1 MVANLFHQGKI
12 FLHSYEKS
20 QDEKAVC
27 TCHECADCSDIPK
40 PIFVQKELPKTFFIQ
55 PPCKLSLCLAKG
67 SFPIIWEK
75 KIPVLIYHSS
85 RLTHRQSSSY
95 FPLDSLFEGGVHLT

>member
-27 TCHECADCSDIPK
+27 ICHERADCSDIPK
-40 PIFVQKELPKTFFIQ
+40 PIFVQKELPKTFFYSASMQALPLLSKREFSHHMGKENTCAVISQ
-55 PPCKLSLCLAKG
+55 QQAYTQTELKLFPP
-67 SFPIIWEK
+67 
-75 KIPVLIYHSS
+75 
-85 RLTHRQSSSY
+85 
-95 FPLDSLFEGGVHLT
+95 